1 MNKIYKE
8 HIWKLAESSREI
20 HKCVKINEKSL
31 RRKYI
36 GNFIATL
43 DYKFADCN
51 NDESTAYVIVH
62 DGAFNSFVAEIGG
75 LRR

>member
-1 MNKIYKE
+1 M
-8 HIWKLAESSREI
+8 
-20 HKCVKINEKSL
+20 